1 MFVPLSETHHGVVG
15 PETRPQ
21 ALTISG
27 SVTGATPG
35 WSETSGVTPLVSN
48 QPSLAPMTDPDL
60 QNAWGLTSG
69 PTTPWWVSDNGTNK
83 STLYNAAGVKQGLI
97 VSVPGAPTGTV
108 FNTTAGFNLPTGG
121 KALFLF
127 DGEGGMVRAW
137 NGAQGTT
144 AIVVGDGDQSA
155 TGAVY
160 KGLAIATA
168 PSGPELFAA
177 DFHNNKIDV
186 FDSNFK
192 LLQEHRLQRPVHA
205 QGVRPVRRAGDRQPR
220 VRLVRTPGRGRA

>member
-1 MFVPLSETHHGVVG
+1 M
-15 PETRPQ
+15 
-21 ALTISG
+21 
-27 SVTGATPG
+27 
-35 WSETSGVTPLVSN
+35 
-48 QPSLAPMTDPDL
+48 
-60 QNAWGLTSG
+60 
-69 PTTPWWVSDNGTNK
+69 
-83 STLYNAAGVKQGLI
+83 
-97 VSVPGAPTGTV
+97 

-127 DGEGGMVRAW
+127 DGEDGMVRAW

-155 TGAVY
+155 AGAIY

-192 LLQEHRLQRPVHA
+192 LLQEHRLRDPSLHKRFAPFNVQVIGNRVFVV
-205 QGVRPVRRAGDRQPR
+205 VRQA
-220 VRLVRTPGRGRA
+220 GRGRA